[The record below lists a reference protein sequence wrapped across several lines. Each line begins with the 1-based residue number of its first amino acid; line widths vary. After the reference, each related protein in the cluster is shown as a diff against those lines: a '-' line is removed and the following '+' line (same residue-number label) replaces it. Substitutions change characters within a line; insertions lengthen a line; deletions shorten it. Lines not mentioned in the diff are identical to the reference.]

1 MARLPFPPTIWT
13 NPIHFLAFGFG
24 AGTLP
29 IAPGTW
35 GTLIAIPLYLLVCH
49 LPIVIYSAITLI
61 IILAGIWI
69 CDVAEKVTG
78 VRDHSG
84 IVWDEIAG
92 FFVTML
98 AVPCNL
104 FWITVGFILFRIFD
118 IWKPL
123 PIRWLDQHINGG
135 LGIMV
140 DDIIAAIYAWIVLQ
154 VMVQFV
160 HLV

>member
-1 MARLPFPPTIWT
+1 MAKQPIPPTVWT

-29 IAPGTW
+29 LVPGTW
-35 GTLIAIPLYLLVCH
+35 GTLIAIPLYLLVANTS
-49 LPIVIYSAITLI
+49 LILYSIITLI
-61 IILAGIWI
+61 MIAAGIWI
-69 CDVAEKVTG
+69 CDVAEKASG

-98 AVPCNL
+98 AAPKGIT
-104 FWITVGFILFRIFD
+104 WIAIGFILFRIFD
-118 IWKPL
+118 IWKPQ
-123 PIRWLDQHINGG
+123 PIRWVDKHVNGG

-140 DDIIAAIYAWIVLQ
+140 DDIIAAIYAWIVLHALAH
-154 VMVQFV
+154 FI
-160 HLV
+160 

>member
-1 MARLPFPPTIWT
+1 MAKPPIPSTVWT

-29 IAPGTW
+29 FAPGTW
-35 GTLIAIPLYLLVCH
+35 GTVIAIPLYLLVAH
-49 LPIVIYSAITLI
+49 TSLLIYSIITLI
-61 IILAGIWI
+61 IIVAGIWI
-69 CDVAEKVTG
+69 CDVAEKASG

-98 AVPCNL
+98 AAPKGII
-104 FWITVGFILFRIFD
+104 WIAIGFILFRIFD
-118 IWKPL
+118 VWKPQ
-123 PIRWLDQHINGG
+123 PIRWVDQHVDGG

-140 DDIIAAIYAWIVLQ
+140 DDIIAAVYAWIILQ
-154 VMVQFV
+154 LLAR
-160 HLV
+160 LV